1 MRRQG
6 ILATIA
12 CAGLLA
18 FAPSAVAYQTP
29 PSVPSSTHGTKK
41 CGTAKK
47 YGYVFHFYVTK
58 GKHKVTCKRA
68 KRLLKETN
76 AATGKQPKHWVYFD
90 WTKAGGGPGPWSDVG
105 RRKAR
110 RAGGCAIME
119 AGRAP

>member
-1 MRRQG
+1 MRIRP
-6 ILATIA
+6 IPATLA

-18 FAPSAVAYQTP
+18 FAPVAVGYPTP

-68 KRLLKETN
+68 KRLLEETN
-76 AATGKQPKHWVYFD
+76 PAMGKQPRHWVYYD
-90 WTKAGGGPGPWSDVG
+90 WTKAGGGPGPWSDVWM
-105 RRKAR
+105 RKDR
-110 RAGGCAIME
+110 KVVVCAIID
-119 AGRAP
+119 A